1 MELTY
6 EQLKELAGKGA
17 NIHVHLGG
25 GTDGETPPDN
35 GGDPPPSTVV
45 YGKGNGVKNQLK
57 LWTPF
62 NHNGVLQENKSEP
75 PRLIMIEAE
84 NIGGGE
90 NLTILNSDEFII
102 HNHKEGGVYN
112 ADSGSKYK
120 AYWGITKF
128 RNEDK
133 YGLLHLRYDARY
145 SAIKPM
151 FWVPKELVEL
161 VQK

>member
-6 EQLKELAGKGA
+6 EQLKELAGGGA
-17 NIHVHLGG
+17 SIHVHLGG
-25 GTDGETPPDN
+25 APSSDPPPDN

-45 YGKGNGVKNQLK
+45 YGKGNGVKKQLK

-62 NHNGVLQENKSEP
+62 NHNGVLQENNSEP

-84 NIGGGE
+84 NIDNGK
-90 NLTILNSDEFII
+90 NLDILNSDEFII
-102 HNHKEGGVYN
+102 HNYKEGGVDN
-112 ADSGSKYK
+112 ADSGSKYS
-120 AYWGITKF
+120 AFWGITRF

-151 FWVPKELVEL
+151 FWVPKDLVAL